1 MAVRYNPKIITD
13 GLVMALDAANTRS
26 YPGSGSAWN
35 DLSKVNWN
43 GTLTNSGWS
52 YSNDYI
58 TIPDNTSYVD
68 FGTSS
73 NLPTGDMSAF
83 LWVYPLDFNST
94 WNILIR
100 RWLGGTDDFH
110 FSIKNNSGYH
120 LNMYTTSN
128 SDLDGNTVI
137 ALNNWY
143 NLGFTLVNNGTLTF
157 YVNGVADGSHSSV
170 SRTANTAAVN
180 MADDRSGYGQNG
192 RYAIASIY
200 DKALSAS
207 EVLQNYNAVK
217 GRFGL

>member
-1 MAVRYNPKIITD
+1 MGSQYNPSIVND
-13 GLVMALDAANTRS
+13 GLVMALDAANKKS

-35 DLSKVNWN
+35 DLSQINWN

-100 RWLGGTDDFH
+100 RWETGNTDFH
-110 FSIKNNSGYH
+110 LSIKNNSGYH
-120 LNMYTTSN
+120 LNMYTTGN

-137 ALNNWY
+137 ELNNWY

-157 YVNGVADGSHSSV
+157 YVNGVADGTHSSV
-170 SRTANTAAVN
+170 SRTAKTVA
-180 MADDRSGYGQNG
+180 MDMGDKRSGYGQNG

-200 DKALSAS
+200 NKALSAS
-207 EVLQNYNAVK
+207 EVLQNFHALR

>member
-1 MAVRYNPKIITD
+1 MGSQYNPSIVND
-13 GLVMALDAANTRS
+13 GLVMALDAANKKS

-35 DLSKVNWN
+35 DLSQINWN

-100 RWLGGTDDFH
+100 RWETGNTDFH
-110 FSIKNNSGYH
+110 LSIKNNSGYH
-120 LNMYTTSN
+120 LNMYTTGN

-137 ALNNWY
+137 ELNNWY
-143 NLGFTLVNNGTLTF
+143 NLGFTLVINGTLTF
-157 YVNGVADGSHSSV
+157 YVNGVMEPIRAFQGPLRQSLWIWGIKDL
-170 SRTANTAAVN
+170 
-180 MADDRSGYGQNG
+180 
-192 RYAIASIY
+192 
-200 DKALSAS
+200 AL
-207 EVLQNYNAVK
+207 VK
-217 GRFGL
+217 TEDMQLLLFMTKHYLHLKSYKITMH